1 MMRIRA
7 AATVIAA
14 MLTVAGGTWAVVNPW
29 PPGSE
34 DSTPGNALEGMSVA
48 TPKRNVEM
56 RICNDDD
63 LTLQECEIK
72 DHAKCNAA
80 GTMRCKPVCTKKG
93 GGLLWVWSA
102 EQCKP

>member
-1 MMRIRA
+1 
-7 AATVIAA
+7 
-14 MLTVAGGTWAVVNPW
+14 
-29 PPGSE
+29 
-34 DSTPGNALEGMSVA
+34 
-48 TPKRNVEM
+48 M